1 MPDKRALWTICTRTA
16 QAVPVKIEKIRTSR
30 MKTFYTCLLFF
41 CIAATCWGQERKP
54 VARVETRMVGIV
66 PVHRI
71 LIKEKID
78 QGPLA
83 RVYRRPNARVKKALS
98 CSTKAQRPKIA

>member
-1 MPDKRALWTICTRTA
+1 
-16 QAVPVKIEKIRTSR
+16 

-41 CIAATCWGQERKP
+41 CIATTCRGQEREP
-54 VARVETRMVGIV
+54 LARVETRTLGIV

-71 LIKEKID
+71 LIKEKSN

-98 CSTKAQRPKIA
+98 FSTKAQRPKIA